1 MTCPETVFGKLA
13 LLMSVT
19 TEDFNFV
26 RLNKLRRLLTRA
38 GLGRDILA
46 TLATVSTRCDF
57 HFQNSIV
64 CIVRYPILFG
74 AFICMTVLF
83 EHLLLSFL
91 LFVVFDYIFLGIVY
105 LMDRV
110 NKVMSV

>member
-1 MTCPETVFGKLA
+1 MFGKLA